1 LRKKSKTNYRQ
12 EWYNHTAVVDRIII
26 DNDRDIVV
34 PLNNDNFVG
43 EYLLNF
49 LINRH
54 VVVAGVKSQYVVMK
68 VVLGH
73 VLNMDHL
80 ENMI

>member
-1 LRKKSKTNYRQ
+1 MRKKSKTNYRQ

-54 VVVAGVKSQYVVMK
+54 VVAVGVKSQYVEMK